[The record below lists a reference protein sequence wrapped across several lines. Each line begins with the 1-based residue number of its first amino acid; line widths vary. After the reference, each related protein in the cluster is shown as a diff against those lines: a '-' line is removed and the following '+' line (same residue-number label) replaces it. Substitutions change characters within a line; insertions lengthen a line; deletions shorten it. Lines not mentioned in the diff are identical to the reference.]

1 VKPAPFR
8 YEAPTSLDDAV
19 GLLARH
25 GDEAK
30 VLAGG
35 QSLTPLLAFRLA
47 APSVLIDLN
56 GVRELEHVRLEG
68 DTLVLGALAR
78 HRTVEDMAELRTRCP
93 MLAEGVSVIGH
104 VAIRNRGTVG
114 GSLAHADPAAEWPS
128 LVLALDGEIDAQGPN
143 GTRTIPAAGFF
154 ESYFTTTLA
163 PDEIVREVRLH
174 LPDGG
179 RTGST
184 YLELARRH
192 GDFALAGVG
201 ALLALG
207 GDGTISDARV
217 VLIGVRDT
225 AVRSR
230 AAEGVLRGTAPS
242 EELFA
247 EAAEAVDGEI
257 DPVSDIHGSSGYR
270 RHLAKVLVRR
280 ALGRARERAERGAPT

>member
-1 VKPAPFR
+1 MKPAPFA
-8 YEAPTSLDDAV
+8 YEAPATLDEAV
-19 GLLARH
+19 GLLARY

-35 QSLTPLLAFRLA
+35 QSLAPLLAFRLA
-47 APSVLIDLN
+47 APTVLIDLN
-56 GVRELEHVRLEG
+56 GVRELEHAHLDG
-68 DTLVLGALAR
+68 DTLVLGALTR
-78 HRTVEDMAELRTRCP
+78 HRTVEQMAELRTRCR
-93 MLAEGVSVIGH
+93 MLAEGVSLIGH

-128 LVLALDGEIDAQGPN
+128 LVLALDGEIDATGPT

-163 PDEIVREVRLH
+163 ADEIVREVRLH

-184 YLELARRH
+184 YVELARRH

-201 ALLALG
+201 ALLSLG

-217 VLIGVRDT
+217 VLIGVRDR
-225 AVRSR
+225 AVRSA
-230 AAEGVLRGTAPS
+230 AAEAILRGSAPS

-247 EAAEAVDGEI
+247 EAAEAIDGEI
-257 DPVSDIHGSSGYR
+257 DPVSDIHGSSDFR

-280 ALGRARERAERGAPT
+280 ALGRARDRAEQGAPA